1 MIFSNCKEVIM
12 IEKKFTLLS
21 NEEQA
26 GVIGSR
32 GGISCLLS
40 GVALA
45 ISLVSMNVI
54 AIVASVAAA
63 DQSC

>member
-1 MIFSNCKEVIM
+1 MMKE
-12 IEKKFTLLS
+12 KFTSLS
-21 NEEQA
+21 NDEAAETCAQGFACMLA
-26 GVIGSR
+26 GA
-32 GGISCLLS
+32 
-40 GVALA
+40 ALA

>member
-1 MIFSNCKEVIM
+1 M
-12 IEKKFTLLS
+12 IEEKFTLLS
-21 NEEQA
+21 NEEEA
-26 GVIGSR
+26 GVIGSQ
-32 GGISCLLS
+32 GGVSCLLS